1 MTDIYVY
8 RQGHT
13 TKADHFDPEWLDPTT
28 GVVFWVDMTDPDDS
42 ELGLLSTPLRFHP
55 LSIED
60 ARAETH
66 HPKVEQF
73 DGYLYLILHGIDS
86 TAAELATHDVD
97 FFVGPNYL
105 VTIRDSL
112 SRSFPEVASICL
124 RNERVLSEGPAA
136 LAHRLVDTMVDHY
149 RPEVE
154 RIEERLDDLE
164 ERILE
169 DRDGGEGVI
178 RDILGVKRDVTA
190 LRRVILP
197 QRDVLGRLARRE
209 FPQFSDELAYRFRDV
224 YDHVVRVADE
234 ALLFQDR
241 VTAMFETHLSN
252 VSNRMNRVMKVL
264 TILST
269 VFMPLTVL
277 TSLYGM
283 NVGLPHLPGGE
294 GAQFWWILVMMG
306 GMSATMLYIFRRKGW
321 L

>member
-1 MTDIYVY
+1 
-8 RQGHT
+8 
-13 TKADHFDPEWLDPTT
+13 
-28 GVVFWVDMTDPDDS
+28 
-42 ELGLLSTPLRFHP
+42 
-55 LSIED
+55 
-60 ARAETH
+60 
-66 HPKVEQF
+66 
-73 DGYLYLILHGIDS
+73 
-86 TAAELATHDVD
+86 
-97 FFVGPNYL
+97 
-105 VTIRDSL
+105 
-112 SRSFPEVASICL
+112 VAGICL

-154 RIEERLDDLE
+154 RIEERLDHLE

-169 DRDGGEGVI
+169 DLDSGDAVI
-178 RDILGVKRDVTA
+178 REILGVKRDVTS

-209 FPQFSDELAYRFRDV
+209 FPQFSDELAFRFRDV
-224 YDHVVRVADE
+224 HDHVVRVADE
-234 ALLFQDR
+234 ALMFQDR

-252 VSNRMNRVMKVL
+252 VSNRLNRVMKVL

-294 GAQFWWILVMMG
+294 PAQFWWVLGMMA
-306 GMSATMLYIFRRKGW
+306 GMSAVMLYIFRRKGW